1 VPVSIHHIPRLLG
14 LDHTLALMRDPYE
27 FISRHCHSFG
37 WDVFEMRLLLRRT
50 LCMTGVDAAR
60 IFYDPV
66 RFQRAGAAPLR
77 LQESLLGVGGVQAL
91 DGAEHAHRK
100 QMFLSMMS
108 SERLQQ
114 LASIMTRTL
123 RASAERWS
131 TQDQVVLYDELHVV
145 LTRSVCEWAGVPL
158 PEPDLTTRSRQL
170 SAMFD
175 RAGAVGPPHW
185 WSRHARNRAERWIA
199 EIIDDIRAGKIDCAT
214 DLAAHRIASY
224 RDSQGQPLDS
234 RIAAVELLNILRP
247 TVALSVYIVFL
258 VHALHVHPEYK
269 PQLEQQDD
277 QLTQAFVQEV
287 RRFYPFFPAVPAIVR
302 ESFEWKGMSFP
313 EGTRVLLDLHG
324 VNHDPR
330 VWKEPKLFMPER
342 FLNWQESAYTFIPQG
357 GGDHLRNHRCAGEWL
372 TIALMKAALEFFVTG
387 VSYTLPEQDLE
398 IDRTR
403 LPALPRSHLI
413 LSNVRLR

>member
-1 VPVSIHHIPRLLG
+1 MPVSIHHIPRLLG
-14 LDHTLALMRDPYE
+14 LDHTLAFMRDPYE
-27 FISRHCHSFG
+27 FISRHCRSFG

-50 LCMTGVDAAR
+50 LCMTGADAAKV
-60 IFYDPV
+60 FYDPT
-66 RFQRAGAAPLR
+66 RFQRSGAAPLR
-77 LQESLLGVGGVQAL
+77 LQESLLGVGGVQSL
-91 DGAEHAHRK
+91 DGAEHTHRK
-100 QMFLSMMS
+100 QMFLSLIS

-114 LASIMTRTL
+114 LARIMIRTL
-123 RASAERWS
+123 RTSAEQWS
-131 TQDQVVLYDELHVV
+131 TLDRIVLYDELHAV

-158 PEPDLTTRSRQL
+158 PEADIARHSREL

-199 EIIDDIRAGKIDCAT
+199 EIIDGIRAGKIDA
-214 DLAAHRIASY
+214 DQHSAAYRISSY
-224 RDSQGQPLDS
+224 RDSQGQPLDAK
-234 RIAAVELLNILRP
+234 IAAVELLNVLRP

-258 VHALHVHPEYK
+258 VHALHMHPEYK
-269 PQLEQQDD
+269 SRLETQDD
-277 QLTQAFVQEV
+277 QLAQAFVQEV

-302 ESFEWKGMSFP
+302 ESFEWKGMPFAA
-313 EGTRVLLDLHG
+313 GTRVLLDLHG

-330 VWKEPKLFMPER
+330 VWKEPKLFLPDR
-342 FLNWQESAYTFIPQG
+342 FLSWQESAYTFVPQG

-387 VSYTLPEQDLE
+387 VSYRLPEQDLR

-403 LPALPRSHLI
+403 LPALPHSRLI
-413 LSNVRLR
+413 LSDVRLL

>member
-1 VPVSIHHIPRLLG
+1 MPISIHHIPRLLG

-27 FISRHCHSFG
+27 FISRQCRSFG

-50 LCMTGVDAAR
+50 LCMTGADAAKV
-60 IFYDPV
+60 FYDPT
-66 RFQRAGAAPLR
+66 RFKRAGAAPLR
-77 LQESLLGVGGVQAL
+77 LQESLLGVGGVQSL
-91 DGAEHAHRK
+91 DGAEHTHRK
-100 QMFLSMMS
+100 QMFLSLMS

-114 LASIMTRTL
+114 LAAILSRTL

-131 TQDQVVLYDELHVV
+131 TLDRVVLYDELHPL
-145 LTRSVCEWAGVPL
+145 LTRSVCEWAGIPL
-158 PEPDLTTRSRQL
+158 PEDDVTKRAQQL

-199 EIIDDIRAGKIDCAT
+199 EIIHDIRAGKIGAPEHT
-214 DLAAHRIASY
+214 AAHQISSY
-224 RDSQGQPLDS
+224 RDSHGQPLEPKT
-234 RIAAVELLNILRP
+234 AAVELLNVLRP

-258 VHALHVHPEYK
+258 VHALHMHPEYRR
-269 PQLEQQDD
+269 QLEAHDD
-277 QLTQAFVQEV
+277 ELAQAFVQEV

-302 ESFEWKGMSFP
+302 ESFEWKGMPFV

-330 VWKEPKLFMPER
+330 AWKEPRLFMPER
-342 FLNWQESAYTFIPQG
+342 FLSWPDNPYTFVPQG
-357 GGDHLRNHRCAGEWL
+357 GGDHLRHHRCAGEWL

-387 VSYTLPEQDLE
+387 VSYTLPEQDLG

-403 LPALPRSHLI
+403 LPALPRSRLI
-413 LSNVRLR
+413 LSGVRLR